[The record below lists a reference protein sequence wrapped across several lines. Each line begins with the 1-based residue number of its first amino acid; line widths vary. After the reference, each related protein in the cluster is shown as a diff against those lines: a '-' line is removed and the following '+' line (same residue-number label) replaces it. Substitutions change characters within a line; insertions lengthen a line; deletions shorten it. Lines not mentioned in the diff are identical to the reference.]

1 MAAVPLLAL
10 AGNWELAALLII
22 AERIGKATR
31 NPPRGAL
38 SHAAREMGY
47 GWGFGV
53 HETLDQFGAMFG
65 PLLVAVV
72 LAVSGHDYRLA
83 FAALAIPA
91 AITLS
96 LVLMARRFFPRPQ
109 DLAAGP
115 DGVATGALPRVF
127 WVYLAAAALAASGF
141 ADFPLVA
148 FHWQQAATMQPPL
161 IPVFYAVAM
170 AVSGVGSL
178 IFGHLFDRCGIGVL
192 IPLTVATAAYA
203 LLVFLGGRGPCW
215 RV

>member
-1 MAAVPLLAL
+1 
-10 AGNWELAALLII
+10 
-22 AERIGKATR
+22 
-31 NPPRGAL
+31 
-38 SHAAREMGY
+38 
-47 GWGFGV
+47 
-53 HETLDQFGAMFG
+53 
-65 PLLVAVV
+65 
-72 LAVSGHDYRLA
+72 VSGHDYRLA

-115 DGVATGALPRVF
+115 HGVATGGLSRVF
-127 WVYLAAAALAASGF
+127 WVYLAAAALAAAGF
-141 ADFPLVA
+141 ADFPLIA

-161 IPVFYAVAM
+161 IPVFHAVAM

-178 IFGHLFDRCGIGVL
+178 IFGRVFDRSGIRVL
-192 IPLTVATAAYA
+192 IRLTVATAGYA
-203 LLVFLGGRGPCW
+203 PLVFLGGRGLRW